1 MGRGLIYKQKTSLTE
16 SKTKKIL
23 HQSQNIHIIKTP
35 DKQSNK
41 IAYSLANTKKMK
53 EIVRQADL
61 NRKKSYDANAVPKIK
76 NE

>member
-1 MGRGLIYKQKTSLTE
+1 MGRGLIYKQKTPSTE

-23 HQSQNIHIIKTP
+23 HQSQNIHIIKTQ

-41 IAYSLANTKKMK
+41 MSNSLANTKKMK

>member
-1 MGRGLIYKQKTSLTE
+1 MGRGLIYKQKTPLTE

-41 IAYSLANTKKMK
+41 MSNSLANTKKMK

>member
-1 MGRGLIYKQKTSLTE
+1 MGRGLIYKQKTPLTE
-16 SKTKKIL
+16 SKTKKNL

-41 IAYSLANTKKMK
+41 MSNSLANTKKIK

>member
-1 MGRGLIYKQKTSLTE
+1 VGRGLIYKQKTPLTE

-41 IAYSLANTKKMK
+41 MSNSLANTKKMK

>member
-1 MGRGLIYKQKTSLTE
+1 MGRGLIYKQKTPLTE

-23 HQSQNIHIIKTP
+23 HQSQNIHIIKPP

-41 IAYSLANTKKMK
+41 MSNSLANTKKMK

>member
-1 MGRGLIYKQKTSLTE
+1 MGRGLIYKQKTPLTD
-16 SKTKKIL
+16 SKAKKIL
-23 HQSQNIHIIKTP
+23 HQSQNIQIIKTQ

-41 IAYSLANTKKMK
+41 MNNSLVNSRKMK

-61 NRKKSYDANAVPKIK
+61 NRKKSYDAHAVPKIK

>member
-1 MGRGLIYKQKTSLTE
+1 MGRGLIYKQKTPLTE

-41 IAYSLANTKKMK
+41 MSNSLANTKKMK

-61 NRKKSYDANAVPKIK
+61 NRKKSYDANAEPKIK